1 MYVKRH
7 AIVKGGKRYVY
18 LRLVEA
24 YRDAEGRV
32 RHRVL
37 RTLGRE
43 DELKAS
49 GQLEQ
54 LAASF
59 ARLDPPP
66 AGTRRHVG
74 PLLLV
79 HHYLHRLGLVELVDA
94 AAPMRGRSMLTHG
107 EVIAA
112 LVSNRLCGPAPL
124 YDVAGWASSAA
135 MAELFGIPAG
145 LLNDDRLGR
154 ALEALAPVAE
164 RVRGELALAA
174 ASRCGAD
181 LSRLHLDMTAVR
193 FTGGYPGSALV
204 EKGWAADRTI
214 ARQVKTMQVST
225 RAGVAVYYRG
235 HPGASNEAP
244 CFTAALERIRDLAP
258 PGVVCVADSGLGYLG
273 KLCAADA
280 AGLRFVVPLRADT
293 GWAEWFRADVP
304 DGLAALERLDHCSAR
319 ERRLPE
325 HARTVWKGL
334 LASRTVDD
342 DDTGA
347 THRLRIAYIWSSE
360 EAASVA
366 DARERALAKAQDA
379 LARIRNGL
387 GGRYYKTRKQVD
399 DRVATIVGARIT
411 DLITVTTG
419 TDDHGKPNIAWHRN
433 PDAITAASALD
444 GLYAI
449 ATNLPDPPDR
459 ELTALDVLDTYK
471 DQWIV
476 EQRHRDLKQTLHV
489 RPVFLHNDDR
499 IHALIAV
506 VGIALLVYGLIEAD
520 LRAALGPDTPLPGLL
535 PEHRDAVPTA
545 RAVLAAFTDLHPPTP
560 RRTRPRPAH
569 PRPTTHPR
577 PPRHPPTM
585 ARNTQHYNNIQNQ
598 RPCPP
603 TMRKTGLGLC
613 HRVEREHR
621 DAAACAA
628 PVVDEPRI
636 DVNAS
641 LVVAFALRAIELVGY
656 HLSRNTADLDRGSRV
671 GHEVVIP
678 VGVVLAAVVRRD
690 HDHPVTVG
698 EAEHHVG
705 PLLAGLGACR
715 RQHRHLNVAEPGRE
729 GRPARSAPVDEAVER
744 LLDVAVEPCHRARPR
759 RPPD

>member
-7 AIVKGGKRYVY
+7 TVIKGGKRYVY
-18 LRLVEA
+18 LRLVRA
-24 YRDAEGRV
+24 YRDADGRV
-32 RHRVL
+32 RHEVL

-66 AGTRRHVG
+66 VGTRRHVG

-79 HHYLHRLGLVELVDA
+79 GHYLDRLGLVELVDDA
-94 AAPMRGRSMLTHG
+94 VPMRGRAMLTHG

-112 LVSNRLCGPAPL
+112 LVANRLCGPAPL

-135 MAELFGIPAG
+135 MAELFSIPAG

-164 RVRGELALAA
+164 QIRGGLALAA

-193 FTGGYPGSALV
+193 FTGGYAGSALV
-204 EKGWAADRTI
+204 AKGWAADRTI

-235 HPGASNEAP
+235 HPGGSGEAP
-244 CFTAALERIRDLAP
+244 CFADALERIRALAP
-258 PGVVCVADSGLGYLG
+258 PGVVCVIDSGFGHLSR
-273 KLCAADA
+273 LCAADA
-280 AGLRFVVPLRADT
+280 KGLRFVVPLRADT
-293 GWAEWFRADVP
+293 GWAGWFAADVP
-304 DGLAALERLDHCSAR
+304 HGLAALAALDHRAAR

-325 HARTVWKGL
+325 DQRTVWKGVL
-334 LASRTVDD
+334 GEREIADA
-342 DDTGA
+342 DTGA
-347 THRLRIAYIWSSE
+347 THRMRIAYIWSSE

-366 DARERALAKAQDA
+366 DARERALSTAEDA

-387 GGRYYKTRKQVD
+387 GGRHYKTRKQVD
-399 DRVATIVGARIT
+399 DRVAKIIGHRIAE
-411 DLITVTTG
+411 LITVTTG
-419 TDDHGKPNIAWHRN
+419 INDQAKPTIAWHRN
-433 PDAITAASALD
+433 PHAITSASALD
-444 GLYAI
+444 GLYAL

-489 RPVFLHNDDR
+489 RPIFLHNDDR

-506 VGIALLVYGLIEAD
+506 IGIALLVYGLIEAD
-520 LRAALGPDTPLPGLL
+520 LRASLGPNTTLPGLL

-545 RAVLAAFTDLHPPTP
+545 RAVLAAFTDLHATYTNAGLILDRLTTVQRLILAHLDIPLPWPETHSTTTTP
-560 RRTRPRPAH
+560 KIT
-569 PRPTTHPR
+569 
-577 PPRHPPTM
+577 
-585 ARNTQHYNNIQNQ
+585 
-598 RPCPP
+598 
-603 TMRKTGLGLC
+603 
-613 HRVEREHR
+613 
-621 DAAACAA
+621 
-628 PVVDEPRI
+628 
-636 DVNAS
+636 
-641 LVVAFALRAIELVGY
+641 
-656 HLSRNTADLDRGSRV
+656 DLDPQPCGKRG
-671 GHEVVIP
+671 
-678 VGVVLAAVVRRD
+678 
-690 HDHPVTVG
+690 
-698 EAEHHVG
+698 
-705 PLLAGLGACR
+705 
-715 RQHRHLNVAEPGRE
+715 
-729 GRPARSAPVDEAVER
+729 
-744 LLDVAVEPCHRARPR
+744 
-759 RPPD
+759 

>member
-7 AIVKGGKRYVY
+7 AVVRGGTRYVY

-24 YRDAEGRV
+24 YRDEAGRV

-79 HHYLHRLGLVELVDA
+79 HHYVNRLAVVGLIDNAV
-94 AAPMRGRSMLTHG
+94 PMRGRAMLTHG

-112 LVSNRLCGPAPL
+112 LVANRLCGPAPL

-135 MAELFGIPAG
+135 VAELFGVPAG

-193 FTGGYPGSALV
+193 FTGGYEGSALV
-204 EKGWAADRTI
+204 ARGWAADRTI
-214 ARQVKTMQVST
+214 ARQVKTLQACT
-225 RAGVAVYYRG
+225 TTGVAVYYRG
-235 HPGASNEAP
+235 HPGASNESP
-244 CFTAALERIRDLAP
+244 CVAAALDRIRELAP
-258 PGVVCVADSGLGYLG
+258 PGVVCVADSGFGYLSR
-273 KLCAADA
+273 LCAADA

-293 GWAEWFRADVP
+293 GWAQWFAADI
-304 DGLAALERLDHCSAR
+304 DGGIDALATLDYCAQR
-319 ERRLPE
+319 ERRLP
-325 HARTVWKGL
+325 ADQRTRWKGVL
-334 LASRTVDD
+334 RDREVFD

-360 EAASVA
+360 QASSVA
-366 DARERALAKAQDA
+366 EARDRALATAEDA
-379 LARIRNGL
+379 LTRIRNGL
-387 GGRYYKTRKQVD
+387 GGRYYKTKKQVD
-399 DRVATIVGARIT
+399 DRVAKIIGHRIG

-419 TDDHGKPNIAWHRN
+419 VDDQDKPTIAWHRN
-433 PDAITAASALD
+433 PDAITSASTLD
-444 GLYAI
+444 GLYAL
-449 ATNLPDPPDR
+449 ATNLPDPPER
-459 ELTALDVLDTYK
+459 TLTAHDVLDIYK

-520 LRAALGPDTPLPGLL
+520 LRAALGPHTPLPGLL

-545 RAVLAAFTDLHPPTP
+545 RAVLAAFTDLHATYTSGGLVLD
-560 RRTRPRPAH
+560 RLTTIQRLILAH
-569 PRPTTHPR
+569 LNIALPWPETHSTPTTS
-577 PPRHPPTM
+577 
-585 ARNTQHYNNIQNQ
+585 
-598 RPCPP
+598 
-603 TMRKTGLGLC
+603 KTTDLNPQLC
-613 HRVEREHR
+613 
-621 DAAACAA
+621 
-628 PVVDEPRI
+628 
-636 DVNAS
+636 
-641 LVVAFALRAIELVGY
+641 GK
-656 HLSRNTADLDRGSRV
+656 RG
-671 GHEVVIP
+671 
-678 VGVVLAAVVRRD
+678 
-690 HDHPVTVG
+690 
-698 EAEHHVG
+698 
-705 PLLAGLGACR
+705 
-715 RQHRHLNVAEPGRE
+715 
-729 GRPARSAPVDEAVER
+729 
-744 LLDVAVEPCHRARPR
+744 
-759 RPPD
+759 

>member
-7 AIVKGGKRYVY
+7 AVTKGGKRYVY

-24 YRDAEGRV
+24 FRDESGRV

-66 AGTRRHVG
+66 VGTRRHVG

-79 HHYLHRLGLVELVDA
+79 HHYLHRLGLVELIDDA
-94 AAPMRGRSMLTHG
+94 VPMRGRAMLTHG

-112 LVSNRLCGPAPL
+112 LVANRLCGPAPL

-135 MAELFGIPAG
+135 MAELFSIPAG

-164 RVRGELALAA
+164 QIRGELALAA

-193 FTGGYPGSALV
+193 FTGGYTGSALV
-204 EKGWAADRTI
+204 AKGWAADRSI
-214 ARQVKTMQVST
+214 GRQVKTMQVST

-235 HPGASNEAP
+235 HPGGSGEAP
-244 CFTAALERIRDLAP
+244 CFTDALERIRALAP
-258 PGVVCVADSGLGYLG
+258 PGVVCVIDSGFGHLS

-280 AGLRFVVPLRADT
+280 NGLRFVVPLRADT
-293 GWAEWFRADVP
+293 GWAGWFGADVP
-304 DGLAALERLDHCSAR
+304 DGLAALAALDHCSAR

-325 HARTVWKGL
+325 DQRTVWKGIL
-334 LASRTVDD
+334 RHREIAD
-342 DDTGA
+342 DDTG

-366 DARERALAKAQDA
+366 DARERALSTAEDA
-379 LARIRNGL
+379 LTRIRNGL

-399 DRVATIVGARIT
+399 DRVAKIIGHRIAA
-411 DLITVTTG
+411 LITVTTG
-419 TDDHGKPNIAWHRN
+419 TDDQAKPTIAWHRN
-433 PDAITAASALD
+433 PHAITSASALD
-444 GLYAI
+444 GLYAL
-449 ATNLPDPPDR
+449 ATNLPDPPGR
-459 ELTALDVLDTYK
+459 TLTALDVLDTYK

-489 RPVFLHNDDR
+489 RPIFLHNDDR

-506 VGIALLVYGLIEAD
+506 IGIALLVYGLIEAD
-520 LRAALGPDTPLPGLL
+520 LRAALGPDTTLPALL

-545 RAVLAAFTDLHPPTP
+545 RAVLTAFTDLH
-560 RRTRPRPAH
+560 
-569 PRPTTHPR
+569 TTY
-577 PPRHPPTM
+577 TS
-585 ARNTQHYNNIQNQ
+585 A
-598 RPCPP
+598 
-603 TMRKTGLGLC
+603 GL
-613 HRVEREHR
+613 V
-621 DAAACAA
+621 
-628 PVVDEPRI
+628 
-636 DVNAS
+636 
-641 LVVAFALRAIELVGY
+641 
-656 HLSRNTADLDRGSRV
+656 LDRLTPTQRLILA
-671 GHEVVIP
+671 HLDIP
-678 VGVVLAAVVRRD
+678 LPWPETHATTTTSK
-690 HDHPVTVG
+690 VTD
-698 EAEHHVG
+698 
-705 PLLAGLGACR
+705 
-715 RQHRHLNVAEPGRE
+715 LNPQLCGKR
-729 GRPARSAPVDEAVER
+729 G
-744 LLDVAVEPCHRARPR
+744 
-759 RPPD
+759 